1 MKTSKILSKDWVNRS
16 YVLDEYPIGDSSYDN
31 RVKTLDTE
39 SYSGYTQ
46 FIGKFKERYI
56 HKSILDTI
64 FLPKRL
70 PNRNQPHQVR
80 KWVRKHKWNYFGNI
94 TPLESD
100 ISTNIELTNKIF
112 RKLKSRHAD
121 LILFYSMEQ
130 NPCSNN
136 LYHTH
141 FLIKTEDHIKIKEI
155 ISQIKQDTLLKE
167 FLFPREIKTNSRIQI
182 DPYDHDLFYK
192 RGLHYVL
199 KYDIKIGLMR

>member
-1 MKTSKILSKDWVNRS
+1 MKTSKILNYEWVDRS
-16 YVLDEYPIGDSSYDN
+16 YVLEEYPISPTSYDT
-31 RVKTLDTE
+31 RVKSLDTE

-46 FIGKFKERYI
+46 FGKFEKRYI

-80 KWVRKHKWNYFGNI
+80 KWVRKHQWDYFGNI

-100 ISTNIELTNKIF
+100 ISTNIELTNRIF

-121 LILFYSMEQ
+121 LILFYSVEQ
-130 NPCSNN
+130 NPYSQK

-141 FLIKTEDHIKIKEI
+141 FLLKSEENINTKEI
-155 ISQIKQDTLLKE
+155 SSQIKQDSLLTE
-167 FLFPREIKTNSRIQI
+167 FLYPREIKTNSRFQLES
-182 DPYDHDLFYK
+182 YDYDLFHQ
-192 RGLHYVL
+192 RGLNYVL
-199 KYDIKIGLMR
+199 KFDHGIGLMK

>member
-1 MKTSKILSKDWVNRS
+1 MKTSKILNNEWVDRS
-16 YVLDEYPIGDSSYDN
+16 YVLEEYPISPTSYDT
-31 RVKTLDTE
+31 RVKSLDTE

-46 FIGKFKERYI
+46 FGKFEKRYI

-80 KWVRKHKWNYFGNI
+80 KWVRKHQWDYFGNI

-100 ISTNIELTNKIF
+100 ISTNIELTNRIF

-121 LILFYSMEQ
+121 LILFYSVEQ
-130 NPCSNN
+130 NPYSQK

-141 FLIKTEDHIKIKEI
+141 FLLKSEENINTKEI
-155 ISQIKQDTLLKE
+155 SSQIKQDSLLTE
-167 FLFPREIKTNSRIQI
+167 FLYPREIKTNSRFQLES
-182 DPYDHDLFYK
+182 YDYDLFHQ
-192 RGLHYVL
+192 RGLNYVL
-199 KYDIKIGLMR
+199 KFDHGIGLMK

>member
-46 FIGKFKERYI
+46 FVGKFKERYI

-80 KWVRKHKWNYFGNI
+80 KWVRKHKWDYFGNI

-100 ISTNIELTNKIF
+100 IPTNVELTRRIF

-121 LILFYSMEQ
+121 LILFYSVEK
-130 NPCSNN
+130 NPYSQK
-136 LYHTH
+136 LYHAH
-141 FLIKTEDHIKIKEI
+141 FLLKSEEFINTKEI
-155 ISQIKQDTLLKE
+155 SSQIKQDKLLTE
-167 FLFPREIKTNSRIQI
+167 FLYPREIKTNSRFQFE
-182 DPYDHDLFYK
+182 PYDYDLFHQ
-192 RGLHYVL
+192 RGLNYVL
-199 KYDIKIGLMR
+199 KFDNKIGLMK